1 MDVRTFE
8 RKRGRRSL
16 TPRCGRRRRGKR
28 REKGVETVER
38 EKEIDLNLRG
48 GRGKT
53 TAAAA
58 ADEMHN
64 ES

>member
-1 MDVRTFE
+1 M
-8 RKRGRRSL
+8 
-16 TPRCGRRRRGKR
+16 
-28 REKGVETVER
+28 ETVER